1 MASFTDNLQQLT
13 TFTPYVQQQPV
24 ELMAKVGMAKQEQY
38 NQGIQK
44 IQTAIDNIGGLDIAK
59 DSDRAYLQSKLNE
72 LGNNLKFVA
81 AGDFS
86 DFQLVNSVN
95 GMTSQLV
102 KDSNVQNAVAST
114 AKLRKEQQ
122 RKEKAIQEGKS
133 SPENEWFFNNQVSS
147 YLDSSEIGQSFNSQ
161 YIEYKD
167 VDKKLRALAADLQK
181 AGVDTTIDNP
191 FKRDAVTGKTL
202 YYNKDGSVSTDPSK
216 GGTPQIAT
224 SMLKTTVRGV
234 SAQKL
239 LNNFYDSLDEGDKR
253 QLNIT
258 AQYHYRGSTP
268 ITFQNDIIKTYNE
281 KKKIY
286 SEAIVDASVKLA
298 TADLTPEQKTI
309 LQNEINKA
317 KELLYEGGLDKQ
329 MAEDLSTVDTEAE
342 ADAYK
347 YKIYTQ
353 KYLTN
358 LAKDVANE
366 TISTEY
372 KENPDF
378 KALMDQKRLQFDI
391 QKQNQEHQEW
401 LAGHLLE
408 KDKFAYEKLKDA
420 KADAANQPIVTP
432 GPLDTDLPKV
442 TLFDVGLEIEA
453 LNKDKS
459 NLYNKYGSVIFP
471 SLKGKERQ
479 KALDKLY
486 DEYKMNPKKSLTP
499 NQREY
504 LKERGILETNL
515 IDKNNLY
522 DSAKKLGDD
531 LSVQIDNIFKTQGG
545 VRIGQNTYSAK
556 DLYNFEQRIDK
567 KYGKTIKSVST
578 TPVSAKGAAKGYVS
592 RVIDRKALEDYKGT
606 KVYPIVLALYN
617 KQNNIPLSAD
627 QKVIVNQLDKI
638 KTNVSSKVYETNK
651 DILNKQSDY
660 IMSKMPEYQTQVGT
674 VNLANEGVVNKL
686 DALLTAKAIQYEQR
700 GALDADKP
708 NDYDPA
714 VMMRMRENKTRTAGY
729 QIVKKYDGSATL
741 IVTNGQAIQKV
752 PISQAEMNTYFP
764 EYSKRNIVS
773 DMKSAVMASPYK
785 TTNLAGTMDPVNAR
799 MDGFTLPGLAGSGL
813 EEKVRYDVIG
823 SPFNDGSDN
832 DKFQVVMYF
841 NSSKGWITK
850 VVNESE
856 YATEQGVSNII
867 NSISPYTINTMLK

>member
-1 MASFTDNLQQLT
+1 MASFTDANVLDKLTSFNPYIQQL
-13 TFTPYVQQQPV
+13 PVNQMVEVGLKKQQQYD
-24 ELMAKVGMAKQEQY
+24 E
-38 NQGIQK
+38 GIQK
-44 IQTAIDNIGGLDIAK
+44 IQTNIDNIAGLDVIRDVDK
-59 DSDRAYLQSKLNE
+59 AYLQTKINE
-72 LGNNLKFVA
+72 LGNNLKIVG

-95 GMTSQLV
+95 GMTSQIA
-102 KDSNVQNAVAST
+102 KDSNVQNAVSST

-133 SPENEWFFNNQVSS
+133 SPDNEWFFGQQVSN
-147 YLDSSEIGQSFNSQ
+147 YLNDSNLDQSFNGQ

-167 VDKKLRALAADLQK
+167 VDKKLRALASDLQK

-191 FKRDAVTGKTL
+191 FKRDNVTGKTL

-224 SMLKTTVRGV
+224 SMLKTTVKGV
-234 SAQKL
+234 GAQKL

-258 AQYHYRGSTP
+258 AQYHYRESTP

-317 KELLYEGGLDKQ
+317 KSLLYEGGLDRQ
-329 MAEDLSTVDTEAE
+329 MQEDMAAVDTESE
-342 ADAYK
+342 ADSYK

-372 KENPDF
+372 EDNPEF
-378 KALMDQKRLQFDI
+378 KAMMDQKRFQFDI
-391 QKQNQEHQEW
+391 QKQNQEHQRW

-420 KADAANQPIVTP
+420 KVDAANQPLVTP
-432 GPLDTDLPKV
+432 GALNTDLPEV
-442 TLFDVGLEIEA
+442 SLFDVGVEIQN
-453 LNKDKS
+453 LNKDKQRIDT
-459 NLYNKYGSVIFP
+459 KYGAVIFP
-471 SLKGKERQ
+471 GLKGVDKQ

-486 DEYKMNPKKSLTP
+486 DDYKMNPKKSLTP

-515 IDKNNLY
+515 ADKNNLY
-522 DSAKKLGDD
+522 NSAMKLTSG
-531 LSVQIDNIFKTQGG
+531 LSADVDKVFNTQAG
-545 VRIGQNTYSAK
+545 VRIGQQKYSAK
-556 DLYNFEQRIDK
+556 DLYNFQDAAGKYVKQYNVKTADGYDTRSMMTDDLLKQYQGK
-567 KYGKTIKSVST
+567 K
-578 TPVSAKGAAKGYVS
+578 
-592 RVIDRKALEDYKGT
+592 E
-606 KVYPIVLALYN
+606 YPIALALYKSYN
-617 KQNNIPLSAD
+617 KKSLSPD
-627 QKVIVNQLDKI
+627 EQVIVNQLKKI
-638 KTNVSSKVYETNK
+638 NSNVSSEVNK
-651 DILNKQSDY
+651 INKNILTVQSEY

-674 VNLANEGVVNKL
+674 VNLANEDVVNKL
-686 DALLTAKAIQYEQR
+686 NSLLTLKATQYDQYGDLNQER
-700 GALDADKP
+700 PD
-708 NDYDPA
+708 DYDPDTVA
-714 VMMRMRENKTRTAGY
+714 AIRKNESKTAGY

-741 IVTNGQAIQKV
+741 VLTDGVRTQKV
-752 PISQAEMNTYFP
+752 PISQAEFNTYFP
-764 EYSKRNIVS
+764 EYSRRNIVS
-773 DMKSAVMASPYK
+773 DIKSAVMASPNK
-785 TTNLAGTMDPVNAR
+785 TTNLSGTMDPVNAR
-799 MDGFTLPGLAGSGL
+799 LTGFSMPGLSGSGL

-841 NSSKGWITK
+841 NSSKGWVTK

-856 YATEQGVSNII
+856 YVTEQGVSNII
-867 NSISPYTINTMLK
+867 NSVSPYTINTMLK